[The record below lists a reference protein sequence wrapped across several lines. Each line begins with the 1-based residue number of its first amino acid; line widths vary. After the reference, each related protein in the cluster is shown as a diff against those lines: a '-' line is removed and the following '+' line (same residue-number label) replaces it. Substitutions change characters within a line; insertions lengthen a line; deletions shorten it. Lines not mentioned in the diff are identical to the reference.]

1 MARQIRV
8 HLLPNLIDPH
18 ESTGNTFV
26 VIDVLRASTTIVQ
39 ALKSGV
45 KVITPCLE
53 VAEARELAARQTS
66 PVLLGGERAGK
77 PIAGFDL
84 GNSPAEYTRDRVGG
98 RRLVFTTTNGTRAM
112 KRCLGAERILIGSF
126 INLSAIVAAI
136 QESERVELICAG
148 TDGEVTREDVLF
160 AGAIVSRL
168 TSSPIETNDSGRLA
182 LDAWNNIGGDQLSP
196 VELTEELRASQGG
209 QNLIQIGMDAD
220 IRLAAEIDAATI
232 VPRLEIS
239 TWEIS
244 AESQLA

>member
-1 MARQIRV
+1 MNRQIHV
-8 HLLPNLIDPH
+8 HLLPDLIDPH

-45 KVITPCLE
+45 NAITPCLE
-53 VAEARELAARQTS
+53 VADARELAARQTS
-66 PVLLGGERAGK
+66 PVLLGGERSGK

-112 KRCLGAERILIGSF
+112 MRCLGAERILIGSF
-126 INLSAIVAAI
+126 TNLSAIVAAI

-148 TDGEVTREDVLF
+148 TNGEVTREDVLL

-168 TSSPIETNDSGRLA
+168 DRSLLETNDSGRLA
-182 LDAWNNIGGDQLSP
+182 LDVWERIGGDRLSP
-196 VELTEELRASQGG
+196 AELTDELRASQGG
-209 QNLIQIGMDAD
+209 QNLIRIGMGAD
-220 IRLAAEIDAATI
+220 IRFAAEIDAATI
-232 VPRLEIS
+232 VPRLELS
-239 TWEIS
+239 TWEIL

>member
-1 MARQIRV
+1 
-8 HLLPNLIDPH
+8 
-18 ESTGNTFV
+18 
-26 VIDVLRASTTIVQ
+26 
-39 ALKSGV
+39 
-45 KVITPCLE
+45 
-53 VAEARELAARQTS
+53 
-66 PVLLGGERAGK
+66 
-77 PIAGFDL
+77 
-84 GNSPAEYTRDRVGG
+84 
-98 RRLVFTTTNGTRAM
+98 M

-126 INLSAIVAAI
+126 INLSAIVSAI

-168 TSSPIETNDSGRLA
+168 TSSPTETNDSGRLA
-182 LDAWNNIGGDQLSP
+182 LDAWKKIGGDQLSP